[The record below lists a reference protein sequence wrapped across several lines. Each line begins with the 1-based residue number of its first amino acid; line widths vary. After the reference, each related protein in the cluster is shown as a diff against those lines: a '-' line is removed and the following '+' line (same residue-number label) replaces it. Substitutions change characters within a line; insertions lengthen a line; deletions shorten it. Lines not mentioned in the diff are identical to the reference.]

1 MKYKNKKY
9 LKKDTEKMF
18 IKLIKKLQY
27 KVEHNKISLDYYLNK
42 KRYIYNYL
50 RKNYKVSVKKSIK
63 YNITIKSKFSDLLFL
78 SSQIYTP

>member
-63 YNITIKSKFSDLLFL
+63 YSLYLL
-78 SSQIYTP
+78 